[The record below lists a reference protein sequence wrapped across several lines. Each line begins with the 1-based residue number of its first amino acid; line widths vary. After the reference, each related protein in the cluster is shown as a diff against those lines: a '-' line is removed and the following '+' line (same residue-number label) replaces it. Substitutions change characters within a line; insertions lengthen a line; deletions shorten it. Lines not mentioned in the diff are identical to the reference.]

1 MITERISTFFHG
13 CKFVPALGKKIIL
26 NFQAS
31 NAVFPGQEYVLYVST
46 LGLASSAPLLGLIM
60 QAVGLA
66 LRLRVIDGR
75 ASAGDSESSWTRAVS
90 VLSMYART
98 VGSRLSSPP
107 RHPVA
112 NG

>member
-13 CKFVPALGKKIIL
+13 CKFVPALGKEIIL

-46 LGLASSAPLLGLIM
+46 LGHASSAPLSGLIM

-75 ASAGDSESSWTRAVS
+75 ASTGDSESSWTRVVS

-98 VGSRLSSPP
+98 VEPRLSSPP
-107 RHPVA
+107 RYPVS